1 MKSFH
6 QMASMVNN
14 RVFRRSV
21 SRQTAGMDPD
31 KRAALVDQVAVDF
44 SPGGAGGGDGTE
56 AALLE
61 SLREIN
67 GELQE
72 AETLLATSQ
81 EKEQFLGVRARRY
94 RKALDAQAEELRQE
108 RNRLGKRRGTGPVN
122 GPDAGTGSGAGAGTA
137 DVNVETVEDLD
148 VDVETAEELDLER
161 RMEKWE
167 KDEDAL
173 QKIVATHKS
182 ILVYCETIRRTIR
195 GLKEKREKVAAQ
207 ADECQEFLMAAAE
220 AEDAHMAGTQ
230 AAEEEEEESRAAV
243 EMRSLAPSAMPD
255 SEEHDVE
262 SEMEAGIG
270 GISLGETNGTWVN
283 HVPNDDVHDHAADAR
298 TTALASSSH
307 PEEDET
313 LIREDE

>member
-6 QMASMVNN
+6 HMASAINN

-21 SRQTAGMDPD
+21 SRQTAGMDPG

-44 SPGGAGGGDGTE
+44 APAGRGGDE

-61 SLREIN
+61 TVREIE

-72 AETLLATSQ
+72 AEKLLATSQ

-108 RNRLGKRRGTGPVN
+108 RNKLGKRRGTSSET
-122 GPDAGTGSGAGAGTA
+122 DGTGTVNDTDTA
-137 DVNVETVEDLD
+137 D

-173 QKIVATHKS
+173 QKIVATHKD

-195 GLKEKREKVAAQ
+195 ELKAKREKVAAQ

-230 AAEEEEEESRAAV
+230 AAEEEEEESRTAV
-243 EMRSLAPSAMPD
+243 EMRSLAPSLIPD
-255 SEEHDVE
+255 GEQHDVE
-262 SEMEAGIG
+262 SIMESGAGG
-270 GISLGETNGTWVN
+270 LSLGETNGT
-283 HVPNDDVHDHAADAR
+283 
-298 TTALASSSH
+298 
-307 PEEDET
+307 EEDET
-313 LIREDE
+313 LMMRASREEQKLQED

>member
-6 QMASMVNN
+6 NMASAARN
-14 RVFRRSV
+14 RIFRTSV
-21 SRQTAGMDPD
+21 SRQTAGMDPE
-31 KRAALVDQVAVDF
+31 KRAALVDQVAVDL
-44 SPGGAGGGDGTE
+44 SPGDD

-61 SLREIN
+61 SLREIE

-72 AETLLATSQ
+72 AEILLATSQ

-94 RKALDAQAEELRQE
+94 RKALDAQAEQLRQE
-108 RNRLGKRRGTGPVN
+108 RNQLGKRRGLSSET
-122 GPDAGTGSGAGAGTA
+122 DGTGTVNDTDTA
-137 DVNVETVEDLD
+137 D
-148 VDVETAEELDLER
+148 VDVETAETLDLER

-173 QKIVATHKS
+173 QKIVATHKD

-207 ADECQEFLMAAAE
+207 GDECQEFLMAAAE

-243 EMRSLAPSAMPD
+243 EMRSLAPSVMAD
-255 SEEHDVE
+255 GEEHVE
-262 SEMEAGIG
+262 SVLEAGAG
-270 GISLGETNGTWVN
+270 GLSLGETNGTG
-283 HVPNDDVHDHAADAR
+283 
-298 TTALASSSH
+298 
-307 PEEDET
+307 EDET
-313 LIREDE
+313 LLMRA